1 MKLFSSSTKTAV
13 VRRTGFLGAGIL
25 VGVAVF
31 LVFAAMPSSRAFAS
45 TNISA
50 TTNQHWGWNDI
61 LGWIDFYNTQS
72 ITVNATQ
79 LTGYASSSIGYI
91 SLDCGTTPI
100 GNICSSQNGNYK
112 VTNNGAGTLAGW
124 AWNDSTGWISFSCTN
139 NNWCATSTYGVYIDS
154 SGNFHGYAWSD
165 SVGWISLNCLDIS
178 ASFCTNTSN
187 YEVATSWAP
196 VPLIGTLDST
206 TFDTGSTAGAQLNS
220 VIWQG
225 TLNGLP
231 IGSVGF
237 QFAAANSTSGP
248 WSFTGPDGTASTTYA
263 GNPGVPIPI
272 TNYTAYSGERY
283 FRYRI
288 IMTTNSS
295 QSITPQ
301 VTGVSVN
308 WSP

>member
-1 MKLFSSSTKTAV
+1 MSLSFMAALCV
-13 VRRTGFLGAGIL
+13 VGGGFLL
-25 VGVAVF
+25 LAVP
-31 LVFAAMPSSRAFAS
+31 APASAS

-61 LGWIDFYNTQS
+61 IGWIDFYNTQN
-72 ITVNATQ
+72 ITVSATQ
-79 LTGYASSSIGYI
+79 LTGYASSSVGYI
-91 SLDCGTTPI
+91 SLDCATSPN
-100 GNICSSQNGNYK
+100 GNICSPQNGNYK

-124 AWNDSTGWISFSCTN
+124 GWSDRAGWISFSCTN
-139 NNWCATSTYGVYIDS
+139 NNSCANSNYGVYIDS
-154 SGNFHGYAWSD
+154 SGNFQGYAWSD
-165 SVGWISLNCLDIS
+165 SIGWISFNCLGIS
-178 ASFCTNTSN
+178 SSFCANVSN
-187 YEVATSWAP
+187 YEVATTWAP
-196 VPLIGTLDST
+196 VPLVGTLDSA
-206 TFDTGSTAGAQLNS
+206 TFDTSSTGGAQLNS

-237 QFAAANSTSGP
+237 QFAASNSSSGP

-263 GNPGVPIPI
+263 GNPATPIPI
-272 TNYTAYSGERY
+272 TDYSAYSGFRY
-283 FRYRI
+283 FRYRL
-288 IMTTNSS
+288 IMESNSS